1 MTTAIYPGRFDPV
14 TAGHLDIVRRGAA
27 LFDRVIVSVFEAPER
42 KALFNTEERME
53 MFADGVKDLGNVEV
67 KSFSGLVVDWAHEVK
82 ATAIVRGI
90 RMNAD
95 FENEF
100 EMALMNRKL
109 APDVDVVCLMTDIR
123 YQFVRASL
131 IKEVARLG
139 GDISGLAPEN
149 VIAALKER
157 FNRSEVLRSGEAEAA
172 N

>member
-1 MTTAIYPGRFDPV
+1 MTIGIYPGRFDPV

-42 KALFNTEERME
+42 QTLFNTQERME
-53 MFADGVKDLGNVEV
+53 MFALGVTDL
-67 KSFSGLVVDWAHEVK
+67 AVK
-82 ATAIVRGI
+82 ATAILRGI

-95 FENEF
+95 FEYEF

-139 GDISGLAPEN
+139 GDISGLAPDN

-157 FNRSEVLRSGEAEAA
+157 YSQS
-172 N
+172 